1 MSKIFLIAFSE
12 FGLGKLEIIVISS
25 VAIIFPILFILASKN
40 LDSEG
45 VFAWMMEKPDDWIGK
60 KK

>member
-25 VAIIFPILFILASKN
+25 VGIIFPILFILASKN
-40 LDSEG
+40 LDSKG

>member
-1 MSKIFLIAFSE
+1 MFKNFLIAFSE

-40 LDSEG
+40 LDSKG

-60 KK
+60 K

>member
-25 VAIIFPILFILASKN
+25 VGIIFPILFILASKN
-40 LDSEG
+40 LDSKG

-60 KK
+60 K

>member
-40 LDSEG
+40 LDSKG

>member
-12 FGLGKLEIIVISS
+12 FGLGKLEIVVISS

-40 LDSEG
+40 LDSKG

-60 KK
+60 K